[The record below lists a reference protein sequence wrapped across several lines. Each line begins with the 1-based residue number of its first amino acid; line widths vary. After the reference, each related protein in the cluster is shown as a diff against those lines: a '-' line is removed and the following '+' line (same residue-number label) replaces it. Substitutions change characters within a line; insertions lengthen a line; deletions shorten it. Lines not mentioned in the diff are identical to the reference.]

1 MEKPIV
7 EPGETCWRMAKAG
20 RLALIIDA
28 ASYFASLRRA
38 MIHAKRSIYLIGWDF
53 DTRIRLDPSVEDE
66 WPLKL
71 GHLLNVLVKARPE
84 LEVRVLKWDVGV
96 LQTLGRGA
104 TPLFILNWMASRRVH
119 FRLDH
124 VHPADACHHQKL
136 AVIDDVLAFCGG
148 IDITVGRWD
157 TREHCEQDPRRTSP
171 WGFTQPPWH
180 DATAAVDGEAASA
193 LGDLARERW
202 KHATGEDLA
211 PPGFADEIWPETL
224 PPTLMDV
231 EVGIARTQP
240 AYDGQPE
247 AREIEALNLRA
258 IGSAQDV
265 IYIESQYLA
274 SHTIGEALAA
284 RLEQNG
290 GPEVIIVAPL
300 TAEGWLEEEAMGTA
314 RALIVRRLRGADR
327 ESRLRLLY
335 PANASGTPIYVHA
348 KIMIVDDRFL
358 RVGSSNLN
366 NRSMGLDTECDI
378 AVEVRPGARNEEA
391 SRAAI
396 RTARND
402 LLAEHSGV
410 AIELVN
416 ALQDEGRSPIQ
427 IIDLLSRPYGRSLHR
442 LPLLHLNAVEEKIAA
457 SHLLDPEKPDTF
469 QRKLRRFLAWA
480 IPRAHVRGD

>member
-1 MEKPIV
+1 MEKPIL
-7 EPGETCWRMAKAG
+7 EPGKTCWRMAKAG
-20 RLALIIDA
+20 QLALIVDA
-28 ASYFASLRRA
+28 ASYFASLRGA
-38 MIHAKRSIYLIGWDF
+38 MIRAQRSIYLIGWDF

-66 WPLKL
+66 WPDKL
-71 GHLLNVLVKARPE
+71 GPLLNALVKARPE
-84 LEVRVLKWDVGV
+84 LEIRVLKWDVGV

-104 TPLFILNWMASRRVH
+104 TPLFILDWVASKRVH

-157 TREHCEQDPRRTSP
+157 TREHREQDPRRSSP

-211 PPGFADEIWPETL
+211 PPGLADEIWPETL
-224 PPTLMDV
+224 SPTLTDI

-240 AYDGQPE
+240 AYNGEPE
-247 AREIEALNLRA
+247 AREVEALYLRA
-258 IGSAQDV
+258 IGSAQEV
-265 IYIESQYLA
+265 IYIESQYFA

-284 RLEQNG
+284 RLEQDG

-314 RALIVRRLRGADR
+314 RALITRRLRRADR
-327 ESRLRLLY
+327 GRRLRLLY
-335 PANASGTPIYVHA
+335 PINASGTPIYVHA

-378 AVEVRPGARNEEA
+378 AVEVRPGALNEEA

-402 LLAEHSGV
+402 LLAEHFGV
-410 AIELVN
+410 GIEIVN
-416 ALQDEGRSPIQ
+416 ALQDEGKSSIQ
-427 IIDLLSRPYGRSLHR
+427 IIDLLSRPYGRSLHQ
-442 LPLLHLNAVEEKIAA
+442 LPLPHLNAVEERIAT
-457 SHLLDPEKPDTF
+457 SHLLDPERPQTL
-469 QRKLRRFLAWA
+469 QRKLRRLLTWA
-480 IPRAHVRGD
+480 VPVAQLRGE